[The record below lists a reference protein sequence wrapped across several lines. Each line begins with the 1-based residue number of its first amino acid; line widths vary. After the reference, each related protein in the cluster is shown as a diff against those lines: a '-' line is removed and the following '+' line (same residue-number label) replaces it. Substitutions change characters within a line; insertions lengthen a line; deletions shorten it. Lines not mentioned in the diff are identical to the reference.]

1 MVYFDQNSI
10 NGPKK
15 AAECING
22 WRSVRIKL
30 VFLAM
35 HEEE

>member
-15 AAECING
+15 SSRVYQQWVEECQDQAG
-22 WRSVRIKL
+22 L
-30 VFLAM
+30 LGYA
-35 HEEE
+35 